1 MRLRSDTA
9 SLDPEWSTIIECVS
23 YVIRCH
29 RESENTVVPVGVSL
43 SWCLGTR
50 PIVRVNLR
58 FSGCLAYLPR
68 MNVFVTGGA
77 GYIGSVCVE
86 ELINAGHQVT
96 VFDNLTEG
104 HRSAVD
110 KRARFQQGDLS
121 DQELISRS
129 VREARA
135 DAVMHF
141 AANALVG
148 ESMTNPGKYF
158 GNNVGNGVKLL
169 EACVA
174 GGVKKFVFS
183 STCATYG
190 PPDRVPMTEDLP
202 QRPINP
208 YGESKLMFEKVLQWY
223 RQLHGLEF
231 VALRY
236 FNAAGA
242 TEQFGEHHRIE
253 THLIPNV
260 LKVALG
266 QSPQCEIYGTDYET
280 PDGTCVRDYIHIVDL
295 AQAHILALTPGKEG
309 FFNLGN
315 GDGYSVR
322 EVIKMCEKV
331 SAKKIPA
338 VEKPRRPGDPPKL
351 VAAADKAKRELGWK
365 PKLAKLEDII
375 TSAWRWHQKHPTGY
389 PD

>member
-1 MRLRSDTA
+1 
-9 SLDPEWSTIIECVS
+9 
-23 YVIRCH
+23 
-29 RESENTVVPVGVSL
+29 
-43 SWCLGTR
+43 
-50 PIVRVNLR
+50 
-58 FSGCLAYLPR
+58 

-77 GYIGSVCVE
+77 GYIGSISVE

-104 HRSAVD
+104 HGSAVD
-110 KRARFQQGDLS
+110 GRARFIQGDLS
-121 DQELISRS
+121 DQELITRS
-129 VREARA
+129 VCDAKAE
-135 DAVMHF
+135 AVMHF

-169 EACVA
+169 EACVTA
-174 GGVKKFVFS
+174 GVRKFVFS

-223 RQLHGLEF
+223 QQLRGLEF

-242 TEQFGEHHRIE
+242 TEQFGEDHRCE

-266 QSPQCEIYGTDYET
+266 QKANCEIFGTDYPT
-280 PDGTCVRDYIHIVDL
+280 ADGTCIRDYIHIVDL
-295 AQAHILALTPGKEG
+295 AQAHILALTPGKQG
-309 FFNLGN
+309 FYNLGN

-322 EVIKMCEKV
+322 DVLKMCEKV
-331 SAKKIPA
+331 TAKRIPA
-338 VEKPRRPGDPPKL
+338 VEKSRRPGDPPKL
-351 VAAADKAKRELGWK
+351 VASAEKAKRELGWK
-365 PKLAKLEDII
+365 PSLAGLEDII
-375 TSAWRWHQKHPTGY
+375 TSAWRWHQKFPNGY